1 MRPISSHPPHNAAKS
16 LLARFW
22 RCDRGSNAIEFAAVA
37 PIIIVILLATAQIAV
52 IFIAQS
58 YMEALAEQAMR
69 IVLTNQA
76 NNLTQTQFNAAICA
90 DITALFNC
98 NNLIV
103 ALEEAPTSAS
113 GMAAAM
119 PQFNSDGSLANPTT
133 YAIVPAPN
141 KMLLIVMYE
150 WPVISGPLGMVFGG
164 LGNGNY
170 LLVSTHV
177 FQIEPST

>member
-1 MRPISSHPPHNAAKS
+1 MRPISSHPPQSAAKS
-16 LLARFW
+16 LIARFW
-22 RCDRGSNAIEFAAVA
+22 RCDSGVNAIEFAFVV
-37 PIIIVILLATAQIAV
+37 PIIIVIVLATAQIAV

-58 YMEALAEQAMR
+58 YLEALAEQAMR

-76 NNLTQTQFNAAICA
+76 NTLTQTQFNSAICA

-103 ALEEAPTSAS
+103 ALEEAPTSAA

-119 PQFNSDGSLANPTT
+119 PQFKSNGTLANPTT
-133 YAIVPAPN
+133 FTVVPAPN

-164 LGNGNY
+164 LGNGNF

-177 FQIEPST
+177 FQIEPNT